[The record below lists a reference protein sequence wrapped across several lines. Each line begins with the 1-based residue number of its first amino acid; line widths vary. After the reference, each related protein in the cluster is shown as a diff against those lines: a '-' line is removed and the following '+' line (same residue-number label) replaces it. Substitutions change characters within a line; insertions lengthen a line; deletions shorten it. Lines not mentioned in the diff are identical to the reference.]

1 MHCMDIINPVNNI
14 ITKEML
20 QIQYNYVTKIYIKS
34 NIVLYELYKMLIFN
48 QKSTILNNFAKKMT
62 QLYLKL

>member
-48 QKSTILNNFAKKMT
+48 QKSTILI
-62 QLYLKL
+62 